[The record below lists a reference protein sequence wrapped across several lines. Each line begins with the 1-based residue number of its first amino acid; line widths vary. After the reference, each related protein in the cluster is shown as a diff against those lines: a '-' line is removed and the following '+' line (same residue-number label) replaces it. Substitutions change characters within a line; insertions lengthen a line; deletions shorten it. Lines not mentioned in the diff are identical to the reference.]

1 MLKAAPPDSSV
12 GLRQRWS
19 MSIKNR
25 IRGLQIVVS
34 LAVLAMAAFVF
45 VGLDATNYNLDRGQ
59 AARRQLAL
67 NSQLAI
73 DANRYSEQIAELLLV
88 GEPERPDFDSART
101 ELAASLVELRRAVEG
116 EAALLRTPGE
126 RAEEQVEAQR
136 LDRMVTLFGEID
148 RAVERLLLLNQQG
161 RREEAVALFRS
172 D

>member
-34 LAVLAMAAFVF
+34 LVVLAMAAFVF
-45 VGLDATNYNLDRGQ
+45 VGLEATNYNLDRGQ
-59 AARRQLAL
+59 AARRQLAA

-88 GEPERPDFDSART
+88 GEPERPDFESARG
-101 ELAASLVELRRAVEG
+101 ELAGSLVALRQTIEQ
-116 EAALLRTPGE
+116 EADLLRSPE
-126 RAEEQVEAQR
+126 DRAEEQVEAQR
-136 LDRMVTLFGEID
+136 FDRMVALFGEID
-148 RAVERLLLLNQQG
+148 RAVERLLLL
-161 RREEAVALFRS
+161 
-172 D
+172 